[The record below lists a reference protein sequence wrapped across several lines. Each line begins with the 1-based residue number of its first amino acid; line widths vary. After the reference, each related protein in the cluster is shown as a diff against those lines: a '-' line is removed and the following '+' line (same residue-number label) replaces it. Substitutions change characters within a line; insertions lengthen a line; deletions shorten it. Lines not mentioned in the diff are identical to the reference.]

1 MVGVLV
7 LCVKIINI
15 MQQSDALKILKTGAN
30 VFLTGAPGAGKTYV
44 LNQYIEYLKEHDI
57 NPAVTASTG
66 VAATHIGG
74 VTIHSWSGVGVK
86 QNLTDWDVDEI
97 ESKKYLWSRYEKTKV
112 LIIDEISMLSADI
125 LNSVNKV
132 CKAFKRNNLPFG
144 GMQVVLVG
152 DFFQLPPITDK
163 GQEVKFAFES
173 TAWKELNPLILYL
186 TEQHRQEDDALL
198 SILDRIRRGD
208 VEEEFEELRDRLEAE
223 FEDLVSHTKLYT
235 HNADV
240 DNINASHLE
249 KLDSD
254 EYYFEMNSK
263 GKANHVERLKESCLS
278 PENLC
283 LKIGAVVMCTKN
295 NFEAGYVN
303 GTLGEIIDFD
313 KDTGYPII
321 VTNHGKEIII
331 EPTSWN
337 IEDGD
342 KIIASISQIPLRLAW
357 AITVHKSQGMSLD
370 AAEIDL
376 SKAFEYGQGYVALSR
391 VRTLDGLKLLGFNPS
406 ALMVHPKILEVDKK
420 FRQKSD
426 QILEYLNKKTD
437 EEMQKSQNDFI
448 LRCDGSIKKID
459 VKAREKELE
468 KTSTFEKTKVLLLDK
483 KSINEIAIERGLTKE
498 TVLSHI
504 EKLLMESKISKED
517 LVHIK
522 PKGKKF
528 KDCLATFQKIY
539 DKTGELNLSPVK
551 SKLGADTSYFD
562 IQLARLFLER

>member
-1 MVGVLV
+1 
-7 LCVKIINI
+7 

-30 VFLTGAPGAGKTYV
+30 IFFTGAPGAGKTYV

-66 VAATHIGG
+66 IAATHIGG

>member
-1 MVGVLV
+1 
-7 LCVKIINI
+7 

-66 VAATHIGG
+66 IAATHIGG

>member
-1 MVGVLV
+1 MT
-7 LCVKIINI
+7 
-15 MQQSDALKILKTGAN
+15 QSDALKILKTGAN

-66 VAATHIGG
+66 IAATHIGG

-97 ESKKYLWSRYEKTKV
+97 ESKKYLWNRYEKTKV

-125 LNSVNKV
+125 LNSVNKI
-132 CKAFKRNNLPFG
+132 CKAFKRNELPFG

-152 DFFQLPPITDK
+152 DFFQLPPIGDK

-240 DNINASHLE
+240 DTINTSHLE
-249 KLDSD
+249 KLQGD

-303 GTLGEIIDFD
+303 GTLGEVIDFD
-313 KDTGYPII
+313 KDTGHPII
-321 VTNHGKEIII
+321 ITNHGKEIII

-342 KIIASISQIPLRLAW
+342 KIIASISQVPLRLAW

-376 SKAFEYGQGYVALSR
+376 GKAFEYGQGYVALSR
-391 VRTLDGLKLLGFNPS
+391 VRTLEGLKLLGFNAQ
-406 ALMVHPKILEVDKK
+406 ALMVHPKILEIDKK
-420 FRQKSD
+420 FRGKSE
-426 QILEYLNKKTD
+426 QILEYLQKKED
-437 EEMQKSQNDFI
+437 ADLQKSAENFI
-448 LRCDGSIKKID
+448 TKCGGSIEKID
-459 VKAREKELE
+459 VQAKQKELD
-468 KTSTFEKTKVLLLDK
+468 KTSTFEKTRVLLVDK
-483 KSINEIAIERGLTKE
+483 KSIDEIAIERGLTKE
-498 TVLSHI
+498 TVISHI
-504 EKLLMESKISKED
+504 EKLLMENKISKED
-517 LVHIK
+517 LAHIK

-528 KDCLATFQKIY
+528 KDTLATFQKMY

>member
-1 MVGVLV
+1 
-7 LCVKIINI
+7 

-30 VFLTGAPGAGKTYV
+30 IFLTGAPGAGKTYV

-66 VAATHIGG
+66 IAATHIGG